1 MDISQCFLQTQ
12 TCTQLYL
19 SIVALKRL
27 VRSYLHTL
35 EYLLQFLLQERFH
48 CYLRAQFQ
56 FHLQDR

>member
-12 TCTQLYL
+12 TCTQL
-19 SIVALKRL
+19 SLKRL